1 MCAYRN
7 EPVAAVVTG
16 ERAALPALLATVQPF
31 VTRYCRARIG
41 CHDGT
46 AERVAREVCRAVLGA
61 LPDYREQ
68 DGSLLSFV
76 YRIAAAMAEAH
87 QTSRGAAPVTDPNET
102 LPAEQREVL
111 VLRAVIG
118 LSAVET
124 AAILGCTEARV
135 RLLQHRALNTL
146 RASLQPGGGY
156 RPESDRKP
164 DTCTIGFSRDQERG
178 CDDAQF
184 RSCPRYG

>member
-7 EPVAAVVTG
+7 EPVAAAVTG
-16 ERAALPALLATVQPF
+16 KQAALHGLLATMQPF

-46 AERVAREVCRAVLGA
+46 ADSVAREVCRAVLGA
-61 LPDYREQ
+61 LPGYREQ
-68 DGSLLSFV
+68 DGSFLCFV
-76 YRIAAAMAEAH
+76 YRIAAAMADAH
-87 QTSRGAAPVTDPNET
+87 QTTRGPAPTTNPYEA
-102 LPAEQREVL
+102 LAPEQREVL

-124 AAILGCTEARV
+124 ATILGCTDARV
-135 RLLQHRALNTL
+135 RVLQHHALNTL
-146 RASLQPGGGY
+146 RASLQPGEGN

-164 DTCTIGFSRDQERG
+164 GTGTIGFSPDQERG

-184 RSCPRYG
+184 RSCPR